1 MLQSISLKLMNE
13 STFQWLYPLAAQF
26 CPNDSKLMVS
36 GRLSEISGEIAIFDT
51 GRDSQSRPS
60 SESIQHGLYQLLNIV
75 ENDPHDMLGC
85 WFSDMFFLSAKLC
98 IQPNQIASSI

>member
-60 SESIQHGLYQLLNIV
+60 SESIQHKLELQPMLLQKFKEDIREYPRFKDNFTWI
-75 ENDPHDMLGC
+75 
-85 WFSDMFFLSAKLC
+85 
-98 IQPNQIASSI
+98 